1 MVYIFRDFC
10 RRSKLRMKN
19 KPSVSGANECQ
30 TSSNTTASS
39 SISLPQSQL
48 YIHKVPSSIRLHQQN
63 NFRKKST
70 SSRRTSYI
78 RKRESEWRKM
88 AAAEEEEGF
97 PSNLSLSL
105 SFWQPIKRT
114 ANRSHGTL
122 LISSAEERIDT
133 RKGSTSEFAFLVVEL
148 TFSLFLALLKGRYG
162 GWCVFIAWN
171 LLELKKNRA
180 RSVDRTILEEIINVR
195 SK

>member
-1 MVYIFRDFC
+1 
-10 RRSKLRMKN
+10 MKN

-48 YIHKVPSSIRLHQQN
+48 YIRKVPSSIRLHQQN

-88 AAAEEEEGF
+88 AAAEEEEGV
-97 PSNLSLSL
+97 SIQSVSLSL

>member
-48 YIHKVPSSIRLHQQN
+48 YIRKVPSSIRLHQQN

-88 AAAEEEEGF
+88 AAAEEEEGGF
-97 PSNLSLSL
+97 HPIRLSLSL
-105 SFWQPIKRT
+105 SLFGS
-114 ANRSHGTL
+114 RSNALPT
-122 LISSAEERIDT
+122 
-133 RKGSTSEFAFLVVEL
+133 VL
-148 TFSLFLALLKGRYG
+148 TEHY
-162 GWCVFIAWN
+162 
-171 LLELKKNRA
+171 
-180 RSVDRTILEEIINVR
+180 
-195 SK
+195 

>member
-10 RRSKLRMKN
+10 RRLKLRMKN

-48 YIHKVPSSIRLHQQN
+48 YIRKVPSSIRLHQQN

-88 AAAEEEEGF
+88 AAAEEEEGGF
-97 PSNLSLSL
+97 HPIRLSLSL
-105 SFWQPIKRT
+105 
-114 ANRSHGTL
+114 
-122 LISSAEERIDT
+122 
-133 RKGSTSEFAFLVVEL
+133 
-148 TFSLFLALLKGRYG
+148 FLAADQTHCQPFSR
-162 GWCVFIAWN
+162 N
-171 LLELKKNRA
+171 
-180 RSVDRTILEEIINVR
+180 IINFIGRGAHRHAKRVYLRVCIPR
-195 SK
+195 S

>member
-1 MVYIFRDFC
+1 
-10 RRSKLRMKN
+10 MKN

-48 YIHKVPSSIRLHQQN
+48 YIRKVPSSIRLHQQN

-88 AAAEEEEGF
+88 AAAEEEEGV
-97 PSNLSLSL
+97 SIQSVSLSLSL
-105 SFWQPIKRT
+105 
-114 ANRSHGTL
+114 
-122 LISSAEERIDT
+122 
-133 RKGSTSEFAFLVVEL
+133 
-148 TFSLFLALLKGRYG
+148 FLAADQTHCQPFSRNIINFIGRGAHRHAKRVYLRVCIPRSWINFLFFSRSSEG
-162 GWCVFIAWN
+162 KIWRLMRFHC
-171 LLELKKNRA
+171 LELVGIKEKSREIG
-180 RSVDRTILEEIINVR
+180 RSNDSWRNNKR
-195 SK
+195 SL

>member
-1 MVYIFRDFC
+1 MLGPDFASASNNIKGRWYIFRDFC

-48 YIHKVPSSIRLHQQN
+48 YIRKVPSSIRLHQQN

-88 AAAEEEEGF
+88 AAAEEEEGV
-97 PSNLSLSL
+97 SIQSVSL
-105 SFWQPIKRT
+105 
-114 ANRSHGTL
+114 
-122 LISSAEERIDT
+122 
-133 RKGSTSEFAFLVVEL
+133 
-148 TFSLFLALLKGRYG
+148 SLFLAADQTHCQPFSR
-162 GWCVFIAWN
+162 N
-171 LLELKKNRA
+171 
-180 RSVDRTILEEIINVR
+180 IINFIGRGAHRHAKRVYLRVCIPR
-195 SK
+195 S

>member
-48 YIHKVPSSIRLHQQN
+48 YIRKVPSSIRLHQQN

-88 AAAEEEEGF
+88 AAEEEEEEGV
-97 PSNLSLSL
+97 SIQSVSLSL

-162 GWCVFIAWN
+162 G
-171 LLELKKNRA
+171 
-180 RSVDRTILEEIINVR
+180 
-195 SK
+195 